1 MGCSRRESIVPGVT
15 HPESPVPSPESS
27 VLMSFR
33 LRFWGTRGSIPSPGP
48 STVRYGG
55 NTPSVEVRTPSG
67 TLVLLDAGTGIREL
81 GRALIARANGSPIT
95 GDIFLTHAHWDHI
108 QGIPFFAPA
117 FQRGNRF
124 TIWGAKSLAA
134 SIRRVVRD
142 QMSPV
147 VFPVA
152 FEELA
157 ATFEFRELT
166 DERHS
171 SDGFDV
177 RAFPVRHPGGALGYR
192 FAPGPGGDRA
202 VGSSFVYIS
211 DNEIRAA
218 DASASNDRWRAKL
231 VDFIRGS
238 RLLIHDATYTED
250 EYESHR
256 GWGHSTY
263 GDAVALALESGV
275 ETLVLFHHSPD
286 RSDDELD
293 GRLAECRGAVARSG
307 RTLRIIAAAEG
318 LEIDV

>member
-1 MGCSRRESIVPGVT
+1 
-15 HPESPVPSPESS
+15 
-27 VLMSFR
+27 MSFR

-55 NTPSVEVRTPSG
+55 NTPSIEVRTPTGS
-67 TLVLLDAGTGIREL
+67 LVLLDAGTGIREL
-81 GRALIARANGSPIT
+81 GNSLIADANGAPIT

-166 DERHS
+166 DERHA

-177 RAFPVRHPGGALGYR
+177 GAFPVRHPGGALGYR
-192 FAPGPGGDRA
+192 FLARPADGEGDSNA
-202 VGSSFVYIS
+202 AFVYIS
-211 DNEIRAA
+211 DNELQSA
-218 DASASNDRWRAKL
+218 DAGVTGDRWRARL
-231 VDFIRGS
+231 VEFIGGA
-238 RLLIHDATYTED
+238 RLLIHDATYTD
-250 EYESHR
+250 AEYESHR

-263 GDAVALALESGV
+263 GDAVSLALESGV
-275 ETLVLFHHSPD
+275 DTLVLFHHSPD
-286 RSDDELD
+286 RADDELD
-293 GRLAECRGAVARSG
+293 VRLEECRRAVEASG
-307 RTLRIIAAAEG
+307 QPLRVIAAAEG
-318 LEIDV
+318 MELYV

>member
-1 MGCSRRESIVPGVT
+1 
-15 HPESPVPSPESS
+15 
-27 VLMSFR
+27 
-33 LRFWGTRGSIPSPGP
+33 
-48 STVRYGG
+48 
-55 NTPSVEVRTPSG
+55 VRTPSG
-67 TLVLLDAGTGIREL
+67 SLVLLDAGTGIREL
-81 GRALIARANGSPIT
+81 GRALIERANGSPIT

-124 TIWGAKSLAA
+124 TIWGARSLAT

-157 ATFEFRELT
+157 ATFDFRELME
-166 DERHS
+166 ERHA

-177 RAFPVRHPGGALGYR
+177 RAFPVHHPGGALGYR
-192 FAPGPGGDRA
+192 FAARLPNEMADG
-202 VGSSFVYIS
+202 VSFVYIS
-211 DNEIRAA
+211 DNELRAS
-218 DASASNDRWRAKL
+218 DASAANDRWRAKL
-231 VDFIRGS
+231 VEFIQGA
-238 RLLIHDATYTED
+238 RLLIHDATYTEE
-250 EYESHR
+250 EYEGHR

-293 GRLAECRGAVARSG
+293 TRLAECRAAVSRSG
-307 RTLRIIAAAEG
+307 RALRIIAAAEG
-318 LEIDV
+318 MELDV